1 MWSTKHKFQF
11 LEWELVHE
19 TYYQISLECATM
31 LFLLLPLVRPIS
43 ELEVQLLENEFVNG
57 YRDGDKVLYVL
68 IMDDK
73 WRVHEAMH
81 KIYDNWDK
89 QWQLT
94 NDSFEMWLNTD
105 VELVVFKGIFFECGN
120 GVKRLVDGGVI
131 LSSL

>member
-1 MWSTKHKFQF
+1 MKPITKSR
-11 LEWELVHE
+11 LNVPLCC
-19 TYYQISLECATM
+19 L
-31 LFLLLPLVRPIS
+31 LLLPLVRSIS

-105 VELVVFKGIFFECGN
+105 VELVVFKGFFLECGN